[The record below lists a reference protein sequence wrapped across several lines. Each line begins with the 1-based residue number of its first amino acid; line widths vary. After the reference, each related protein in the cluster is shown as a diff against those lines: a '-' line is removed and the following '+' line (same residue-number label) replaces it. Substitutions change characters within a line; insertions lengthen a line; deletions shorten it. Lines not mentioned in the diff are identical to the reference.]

1 MITVNRNGKKKK
13 TRWRMKSVFCL
24 LWLFREVFFSR
35 EKMSDR
41 LNKRRM
47 ILKITSLTCGK

>member
-1 MITVNRNGKKKK
+1 MIAVNRNGKKKK